1 MAASSST
8 VTITEYPSLY
18 TETAWVHT
26 HGSESN
32 EEVPVVMGKREWS
45 GMWGGGAQA
54 VVQFMGNDGWVAE
67 GWERG
72 SGHSLHLRA
81 CKADSAPSLSW
92 TLHFSETASVF

>member
-45 GMWGGGAQA
+45 GMWGGGLRLWSSSWEMMDGLQKAGREAQA
-54 VVQFMGNDGWVAE
+54 TLCIS
-67 GWERG
+67 ERA
-72 SGHSLHLRA
+72 RQ
-81 CKADSAPSLSW
+81 
-92 TLHFSETASVF
+92 TLLPA